1 MLRRQAQTAKPAEAL
16 TFRIVRL
23 GFQLHGFDDA
33 DVLARVWSARC
44 SADVKL
50 RLKRQCTHAPGS
62 SAGMSVPF
70 ALTVAER
77 FRSLVMLAYLGS
89 SQPLR
94 CGGEANCLHSILGKA
109 YALVAL
115 ALVVQPLLC
124 SI

>member
-1 MLRRQAQTAKPAEAL
+1 MLRRQAQTAEPAEAL
-16 TFRIVRL
+16 AFRVVGL

-33 DVLARVWSARC
+33 DVSTSVWSARC

-50 RLKRQCTHAPGS
+50 RLQRQCTHAPGS

-70 ALTVAER
+70 ARTVAER

-89 SQPLR
+89 SR

-115 ALVVQPLLC
+115 ALIVQPLLC